1 MQYICNIFPDFGF
14 LNLPHETERDPFRRY
29 MQKKRKRE
37 MSDR

>member
-14 LNLPHETERDPFRRY
+14 LNLLHETGWDAFRRY

-37 MSDR
+37 MFDR